1 MTDESI
7 HVAVVDIGSLK
18 NLGWAVQGPRVEEK
32 GADIDALVEALTAA
46 INAGPLALGFEAPMF
61 VPYGREPSSLDKG
74 RQCDGD
80 RAFSAAAGACVL
92 TKALVIVP
100 YILQQL
106 RKRARDARPTF
117 KWLEPLLGRDLL
129 LFEAFVTHTSESSH
143 IECAQLA
150 LTKFQKMRRDG
161 TLQSA
166 EQEPT
171 LNLLGA
177 ILLRMR
183 WTDDLTVLSE
193 PCLVVRHKGNLN

>member
-1 MTDESI
+1 MEIVRS
-7 HVAVVDIGSLK
+7 
-18 NLGWAVQGPRVEEK
+18 QP
-32 GADIDALVEALTAA
+32 
-46 INAGPLALGFEAPMF
+46 PP
-61 VPYGREPSSLDKG
+61 
-74 RQCDGD
+74 
-80 RAFSAAAGACVL
+80 GACVL

-117 KWLEPLLGRDLL
+117 KWLYDPLAGSPS

-166 EQEPT
+166 
-171 LNLLGA
+171 
-177 ILLRMR
+177 
-183 WTDDLTVLSE
+183 
-193 PCLVVRHKGNLN
+193 